1 MKRSIL
7 FWAAIL
13 FPVALGAQERG
24 MLMERGAWQAPNP
37 TTALRALMEQAPGS
51 TAAVE
56 RQGHHAAVAVLRQS
70 FEQRSAAELDAF
82 AGELLRLMREG
93 TWWQQTDA
101 RMALVAAADE
111 HGAGVPYA
119 GAVDAF
125 VQLYES
131 FADKAG
137 KEAKA
142 ALGGV
147 FDAGGVEQVREVFE
161 ASEQPPACVL
171 TQRKR
176 PLLDPEGNVR
186 RDANGEV
193 MYEPPP
199 ANRCPNPPSTWC
211 NAGFLLLYGDE
222 AGPLRGAPDQD
233 LYRRLC
239 EWGVTISG

>member
-7 FWAAIL
+7 FLSALLVPA
-13 FPVALGAQERG
+13 ALGAQDRG
-24 MLMERGAWQAPNP
+24 MAMERGEWQAPNP
-37 TTALRALMEQAPGS
+37 ATALRALMEQTPGS
-51 TAAVE
+51 AAEVE

-70 FEQRSAAELDAF
+70 FEQRSTAELGAF
-82 AGELLRLMREG
+82 AEELPRLMREG

-101 RMALVAAADE
+101 RMVLLAAADA
-111 HGAGVPYA
+111 HGDGVPYA

-125 VQLYES
+125 LRLYAS
-131 FADKAG
+131 FSDKASKG
-137 KEAKA
+137 AKA

-147 FDAGGVEQVREVFE
+147 FDAGGVEQVRRVFE

-171 TQRKR
+171 TQRQR

-186 RDANGEV
+186 RDANGKV

-199 ANRCPNPPSTWC
+199 ANLCPNPPGAWC
-211 NAGFLLLYGDE
+211 NAGFLLLYGDG
-222 AGPLRGAPDQD
+222 AGAVRGAPNED